1 MTIRDVKI
9 VHRKVTFLHRK
20 IMKVNE
26 VLKLQLLHRKL
37 MKARF
42 KLPMN
47 SELAAQYLI
56 AAISAEV
63 EYRNH
68 PQRCTASVSVTD

>member
-1 MTIRDVKI
+1 
-9 VHRKVTFLHRK
+9 
-20 IMKVNE
+20 MKVNE
-26 VLKLQLLHRKL
+26 VLKSQLLHRKP

-47 SELAAQYLI
+47 SELAAQYLT

-68 PQRCTASVSVTD
+68 TFRNSDELHKQVASVAH